1 MKLEDH
7 IFAWNY
13 AAVKVLDIRHAVM
26 KPGDK
31 LQGYVLPACGFIY
44 CVRGTASLNLN
55 GIDYDADRHFI
66 VHGGKGMRLSIETGR
81 LFEYYLLFYRAS
93 LPGRKDLARLLERSN
108 PFRMQYS
115 FESLEPL
122 PLHYQLMAMEQL
134 WAQGSQLERIQVKGL
149 FYQFI
154 HELLKQFTKDGINL
168 RQPDVI
174 GQVVRYIE
182 EHYRHN
188 LSLESIAEQFN
199 YSPRHLST
207 RFKGETGF
215 SLIEYL
221 IRFRLKHAEELLR
234 CTDAPLRDIAEE
246 VGYNDVY
253 YFSRMF
259 SKYNGQSPIRFRKE
273 SRQVSSSDNRPFTTA
288 KFSIGEHISSRY
300 NVIEYDNHY
309 HYYYHNEITGGSS
322 PMRLTKTSSFIVAM
336 LLSFTLLLSACG
348 SASVGSNATNSNGSK
363 ASEVTSSPA
372 NNSTAADNA
381 NKEAQTRTISTIKGD
396 IVVPANPKRVVVL
409 YLQGDLVA
417 LGIKPVGTSSVF
429 EGAAFAEE
437 LGGIE
442 DLGSWYEPN
451 PEAIMAVKPDLII
464 AASEE
469 TYEILKDIA
478 PTVPIPYEKMAT
490 DERVMKIGEVFGKE
504 QEAQALL
511 DNFHEKLEKS
521 KQQLDE
527 LGILDKT
534 VTIIEGGKKEMA
546 VIDSKLY
553 GRGSQII
560 YEYLGLKAPE
570 ILQKKI
576 DGREK
581 ATGGFVSLEVLP
593 EYIGDFV
600 FRSVWD
606 GADDLSD
613 NPIWNSIPAIK
624 EGRLIEIGFDF
635 SYYSDIYSLDKQLDF
650 VVEKL
655 VSAYEKK

>member
-7 IFAWNY
+7 IVAWNH
-13 AAVKVLDIRHAVM
+13 AAVKVLDIRHTVM
-26 KPGDK
+26 EPGDK
-31 LQGYVLPACGFIY
+31 LQSYMLPACGFIY
-44 CVRGTASLNLN
+44 TVRGTASLNLN
-55 GIDYDADRHFI
+55 GIEYEADRHFI
-66 VHGGKGMRLSIETGR
+66 VHGGKGMRLSIEAGEM
-81 LFEYYLLFYRAS
+81 FEYYLLFYRAS
-93 LPGRKDLARLLERSN
+93 LPGRKDLVRLLERSN
-108 PFRMQYS
+108 PFWMQYG
-115 FESLEPL
+115 FESVEPL

-134 WAQGSQLERIQVKGL
+134 WAQGSLVDRIQVKGL

-154 HELLKQFTKDGINL
+154 HELMKQFIKDGINL

-182 EHYRHN
+182 EHHRHN

-199 YSPRHLST
+199 YSPRHLSS
-207 RFKGETGF
+207 RFKGEKGV
-215 SLIEYL
+215 SLIEYM
-221 IRFRLKHAEELLR
+221 IRFRLQHAKELLR
-234 CTDAPLRDIAEE
+234 CTEAPLRDIAEE
-246 VGYNDVY
+246 VGYSDVY
-253 YFSRMF
+253 YFSRLF
-259 SKYNGQSPIRFRKE
+259 RKYNGQSPIRFRKE
-273 SRQVSSSDNRPFTTA
+273 SKQMSSSDNRPFTAAT
-288 KFSIGEHISSRY
+288 FSIGENISSRY
-300 NVIEYDNHY
+300 NVFEYDNHY
-309 HYYYHNEITGGSS
+309 HNKTIGGSS
-322 PMRLTKTSSFIVAM
+322 PMRITKTSSFIVAM

-348 SASVGSNATNSNGSK
+348 TANVGSNATNANGSK
-363 ASEVTSSPA
+363 APEVTSST
-372 NNSTAADNA
+372 NNSTATDNA
-381 NKEAQTRTISTIKGD
+381 TKEAETRTISTTKGD
-396 IVVPANPKRVVVL
+396 IVVPAHPERVVVL

-429 EGAAFAEE
+429 EGAAFAKEMAGVE
-437 LGGIE
+437 N
-442 DLGSWYEPN
+442 LGSWYEPN

-464 AASEE
+464 AASDE

-478 PTVPIPYEKMAT
+478 PTVPIPYEKMST
-490 DERVMKIGEVFGKE
+490 DERIMKIGEVFGKE
-504 QEAQALL
+504 QEAKALL
-511 DNFHEKLEKS
+511 DHFHEKVETS
-521 KQQLDE
+521 KQKLAE

-570 ILQKKI
+570 IIQKKI

-606 GADDLSD
+606 GADDLSE
-613 NPIWNSIPAIK
+613 NAIWNSIPAVK

>member
-7 IFAWNY
+7 IVAWNY

-26 KPGDK
+26 EPGDK
-31 LQGYVLPACGFIY
+31 LQGYILPACGFIY
-44 CVRGTASLNLN
+44 CVRGTASLYLN

-66 VHGGKGMRLSIETGR
+66 VHGGKGMKLSIEAGEM
-81 LFEYYLLFYRAS
+81 FEYYLLFYRAS

-108 PFRMQYS
+108 PFRMQYG
-115 FESLEPL
+115 FLSLEPL

-134 WAQGSQLERIQVKGL
+134 WAQGSLLERIQVKGL
-149 FYQFI
+149 FYQFV
-154 HELLKQFTKDGINL
+154 HELMKQFTNDRMNL

-174 GQVVRYIE
+174 GQVARYIE
-182 EHYRHN
+182 EHFRHN

-221 IRFRLKHAEELLR
+221 IRFRLQHAEELLR

-246 VGYNDVY
+246 VGYSDVY
-253 YFSRMF
+253 YFSRLF
-259 SKYNGQSPIRFRKE
+259 RKYNGQSPIRFRKE
-273 SRQVSSSDNRPFTTA
+273 SRQMSSSENRPFTTA
-288 KFSIGEHISSRY
+288 RFSIGENIPSRY
-300 NVIEYDNHY
+300 NVFEYDNHY
-309 HYYYHNEITGGSS
+309 QYNHEIIGGSS
-322 PMRLTKTSSFIVAM
+322 PMRVTKTSSFIVAM
-336 LLSFTLLLSACG
+336 LLSLTLLLSACG
-348 SASVGSNATNSNGSK
+348 SANVASNATNSNGSK
-363 ASEVTSSPA
+363 ASEVTSS
-372 NNSTAADNA
+372 STNHSTTTDNT
-381 NKEAQTRTISTIKGD
+381 NKEPQTRTISTSKGD
-396 IVVPANPKRVVVL
+396 IVVPANPERVVVL

-417 LGIKPVGTSSVF
+417 LGIKPIGTSSVF
-429 EGAAFAEE
+429 EGAAFAKEIAGVE
-437 LGGIE
+437 N
-442 DLGSWYEPN
+442 LGSWYEPN

-464 AASEE
+464 AASDE

-478 PTVPIPYEKMAT
+478 PTVPIPYEKMGT
-490 DERVMKIGEVFGKE
+490 DERVLKIGEVFGKE
-504 QEAQALL
+504 QEAKVLL

-521 KQQLDE
+521 KQKLAE

-613 NPIWNSIPAIK
+613 NPIWNSIPAVK
-624 EGRLIEIGFDF
+624 EGRMIEIGFDF

-650 VVEKL
+650 VVENL

>member
-1 MKLEDH
+1 
-7 IFAWNY
+7 
-13 AAVKVLDIRHAVM
+13 
-26 KPGDK
+26 
-31 LQGYVLPACGFIY
+31 
-44 CVRGTASLNLN
+44 
-55 GIDYDADRHFI
+55 
-66 VHGGKGMRLSIETGR
+66 
-81 LFEYYLLFYRAS
+81 
-93 LPGRKDLARLLERSN
+93 
-108 PFRMQYS
+108 
-115 FESLEPL
+115 
-122 PLHYQLMAMEQL
+122 
-134 WAQGSQLERIQVKGL
+134 
-149 FYQFI
+149 
-154 HELLKQFTKDGINL
+154 
-168 RQPDVI
+168 
-174 GQVVRYIE
+174 
-182 EHYRHN
+182 
-188 LSLESIAEQFN
+188 
-199 YSPRHLST
+199 
-207 RFKGETGF
+207 
-215 SLIEYL
+215 
-221 IRFRLKHAEELLR
+221 
-234 CTDAPLRDIAEE
+234 
-246 VGYNDVY
+246 
-253 YFSRMF
+253 
-259 SKYNGQSPIRFRKE
+259 
-273 SRQVSSSDNRPFTTA
+273 
-288 KFSIGEHISSRY
+288 
-300 NVIEYDNHY
+300 
-309 HYYYHNEITGGSS
+309 
-322 PMRLTKTSSFIVAM
+322 M

-348 SASVGSNATNSNGSK
+348 SANVGSNATNSKGSK
-363 ASEVTSSPA
+363 ASEVTSSSA
-372 NNSTAADNA
+372 NNSIATDNN
-381 NKEAQTRTISTIKGD
+381 NKEAQTRTISTVKGD
-396 IVVPANPKRVVVL
+396 IVVPANPERVVVL

-478 PTVPIPYEKMAT
+478 PTIPIPYEKMAT
-490 DERVMKIGEVFGKE
+490 DERIMKIGEVFGKE

-511 DNFHEKLEKS
+511 DSFHEKLEKS
-521 KQQLDE
+521 KQKLDE

>member
-7 IFAWNY
+7 IVAWNY

-26 KPGDK
+26 EPGDK
-31 LQGYVLPACGFIY
+31 LQGYILPACGFIY

-55 GIDYDADRHFI
+55 GISYDADRHFM
-66 VHGGKGMRLSIETGR
+66 VHGGKGMRLSIEAR
-81 LFEYYLLFYRAS
+81 EVFEYYLLFYRAS
-93 LPGRKDLARLLERSN
+93 LPGRRDLARLLERSN
-108 PFRMQYS
+108 PFRMQYGFQS
-115 FESLEPL
+115 MEPL
-122 PLHYQLMAMEQL
+122 PLHYQLMAIEQL
-134 WAQGSQLERIQVKGL
+134 WAQGSLLERIQVKGL

-154 HELLKQFTKDGINL
+154 HELMKQLTKDGNNL

-174 GQVVRYIE
+174 GQVIRYIE

-221 IRFRLKHAEELLR
+221 IRFRLQHAEELLQ

-246 VGYNDVY
+246 VGYRDVY
-253 YFSRMF
+253 YFSRIF
-259 SKYNGQSPIRFRKE
+259 RKYNGQSPIRFRKA
-273 SRQVSSSDNRPFTTA
+273 SRQISSSENRPFTA
-288 KFSIGEHISSRY
+288 ARFSIGDNIPSRY
-300 NVIEYDNHY
+300 NVFEYDNHY
-309 HYYYHNEITGGSS
+309 HNTNIGGSS
-322 PMRLTKTSSFIVAM
+322 PMRITKTSSFIVAM

-348 SASVGSNATNSNGSK
+348 SANVGSTATNSNGSK

-372 NNSTAADNA
+372 NHSTENDNI
-381 NKEAQTRTISTIKGD
+381 NKEAQTRTISTVKGD
-396 IVVPANPKRVVVL
+396 IVVPANPERVVVL

-437 LGGIE
+437 IGGVE
-442 DLGSWYEPN
+442 NLGSWYEPN

-469 TYEILKDIA
+469 TYDILKDIA
-478 PTVPIPYEKMAT
+478 PTVPIPYEKMST
-490 DERVMKIGEVFGKE
+490 DERVLKMGEVFGKE

-511 DNFHEKLEKS
+511 DNFHEKVERS
-521 KQQLDE
+521 KQKLDE

-560 YEYLGLKAPE
+560 YEYLGMKAPE
-570 ILQKKI
+570 IIQKKI

-624 EGRLIEIGFDF
+624 EGRMIEIGFDF

-650 VVEKL
+650 VVENL

>member
-7 IFAWNY
+7 IVAWNH
-13 AAVKVLDIRHAVM
+13 ASVKVLDIRHTVM
-26 KPGDK
+26 EHGDK
-31 LQGYVLPACGFIY
+31 LQGYILPACGFIY
-44 CVRGTASLNLN
+44 TVRGTASMNLG

-66 VHGGKGMRLSIETGR
+66 VHGGKGMRLSIEAGEM
-81 LFEYYLLFYRAS
+81 FEYYLLFYRAS

-108 PFRMQYS
+108 PFRMQYG

-122 PLHYQLMAMEQL
+122 PLHYQLKAMEQL
-134 WAQGSQLERIQVKGL
+134 WAQGSLLDRIQVKGL
-149 FYQFI
+149 FYQFV
-154 HELLKQFTKDGINL
+154 HELMKQFTKDEINL

-199 YSPRHLST
+199 YSPRYLSS

-221 IRFRLKHAEELLR
+221 IRFRIQQAEELLR
-234 CTDAPLRDIAEE
+234 FTDAPLHAIAEE
-246 VGYNDVY
+246 VGYSDVY
-253 YFSRMF
+253 YFGRMF
-259 SKYNGQSPIRFRKE
+259 RKYNGQSPILFRKE
-273 SRQVSSSDNRPFTTA
+273 SRQMSSSENRPLTA
-288 KFSIGEHISSRY
+288 ARLSIGENISSRY
-300 NVIEYDNHY
+300 NVFEYDNHY
-309 HYYYHNEITGGSS
+309 QYKNIGGSS
-322 PMRLTKTSSFIVAM
+322 PMRITKTPSFIVAM

-348 SASVGSNATNSNGSK
+348 SANVGSNNANSNGSK
-363 ASEVTSSPA
+363 ASEVTSAA
-372 NNSTAADNA
+372 NNSADNT
-381 NKEAQTRTISTIKGD
+381 NKEAQTRTISTPMGD
-396 IVVPANPKRVVVL
+396 IVVPAHPERVVVL
-409 YLQGDLVA
+409 YLQGDLIA
-417 LGIKPVGTSSVF
+417 LGIKPIGTSDVF
-429 EGAAFAEE
+429 EGAPFAELMDGVKN
-437 LGGIE
+437 LGA
-442 DLGSWYEPN
+442 WYEPN
-451 PEAIMAVKPDLII
+451 PEAIMAVKPDLILVP
-464 AASEE
+464 SEE
-469 TYEILKDIA
+469 TYEKLKDIA
-478 PTVPIPYEKMAT
+478 PTVYIPHDKVST

-504 QEAQALL
+504 KESQALL
-511 DNFHEKLEKS
+511 DSFHAKVESS
-521 KQQLDE
+521 KQKLNE

-560 YEYLGLKAPE
+560 YEYLGMKAPE
-570 ILQKKI
+570 VIQKKI

-613 NPIWNSIPAIK
+613 NSIWNSIPAIK

>member
-7 IFAWNY
+7 IVAWNH
-13 AAVKVLDIRHAVM
+13 AAVKVLDIRHTVM
-26 KPGDK
+26 EPGDK
-31 LQGYVLPACGFIY
+31 LQGYILPACGFIY
-44 CVRGTASLNLN
+44 TVKGKASMNLG
-55 GIDYDADRHFI
+55 GIDYDVDSYFI
-66 VHGGKGMRLSIETGR
+66 MHGGKGMRLSIEPEEI
-81 LFEYYLLFYRAS
+81 FEYYLLFYRAS

-108 PFRMQYS
+108 PFRMQYG
-115 FESLEPL
+115 FELLEPL

-134 WAQGSQLERIQVKGL
+134 WAQGSLLDRIQVKGL
-149 FYQFI
+149 FYQFV
-154 HELLKQFTKDGINL
+154 HELMKQFTKDGINL

-221 IRFRLKHAEELLR
+221 IRFRLQQAEELLR
-234 CTDAPLRDIAEE
+234 FTDAPLRAIAEE

-259 SKYNGQSPIRFRKE
+259 RKYNGQSPIRFRKE
-273 SRQVSSSDNRPFTTA
+273 SRQMIPSENSPFTA
-288 KFSIGEHISSRY
+288 AGLSIGENISSRY
-300 NVIEYDNHY
+300 NVFEYDNHY
-309 HYYYHNEITGGSS
+309 QHKNIGGSS
-322 PMRLTKTSSFIVAM
+322 PMRVTKTSSFIVVM

-348 SASVGSNATNSNGSK
+348 SANVGSNAANSNGSK
-363 ASEVTSSPA
+363 ASEVTTSAA
-372 NNSTAADNA
+372 NNATDNT
-381 NKEAQTRTISTIKGD
+381 NKEAQTRTISTLKGD
-396 IVVPANPKRVVVL
+396 IVVPANPERVVVL
-409 YLQGDLVA
+409 YLQGDLIA
-417 LGIKPVGTSSVF
+417 LGIKPVGTSDVF
-429 EGAAFAEE
+429 EGAPFAEMME
-437 LGGIE
+437 GVKNLGA
-442 DLGSWYEPN
+442 WYEPN
-451 PEAIMAVKPDLII
+451 PEAIMTLKPDLILVP
-464 AASEE
+464 SEE
-469 TYEILKDIA
+469 TYDRVKDIA
-478 PTVPIPYEKMAT
+478 PTVYIPQDTMAT

-511 DNFHEKLEKS
+511 DHFHEKVEKS
-521 KQQLDE
+521 KQKLDE

-570 ILQKKI
+570 IIQKKI

-606 GADDLSD
+606 GADDLTD